1 MHSLTIEA
9 LEKFDNQ
16 HDCERMSSDV
26 LNAEGHSDV
35 TLIAPRGG
43 SDEGKDLTFTT
54 RNGRKGLG
62 CATIGYKDNI
72 ERKFYADFSQRK
84 PGEYQVYIFFCTVV
98 LQKFLSSSKK
108 NVFYNRT
115 KVKRVKD
122 VLAFFRRICFCSNYT
137 IIFDELKNFCNTTI
151 SPVFSTIVTTIW
163 MLLLLSLCCLFRS
176 GRLVSLPGEQLAVHR
191 PGHSIRL
198 SGLGYRR
205 AALGADASGPVVV
218 VQLM

>member
-1 MHSLTIEA
+1 
-9 LEKFDNQ
+9 
-16 HDCERMSSDV
+16 MSI
-26 LNAEGHSDV
+26 G
-35 TLIAPRGG
+35 
-43 SDEGKDLTFTT
+43 
-54 RNGRKGLG
+54 RNGRSLEEVPHVMLHRRSRNTHRPGVSGIMGG
-62 CATIGYKDNI
+62 CVA
-72 ERKFYADFSQRK
+72 
-84 PGEYQVYIFFCTVV
+84 
-98 LQKFLSSSKK
+98 KFLSSSKK

-115 KVKRVKD
+115 RVKRVKD